1 MNSLTAIV
9 PFYNEEKFL
18 EESVSRLLENNIF
31 DSILLIDDNSTD
43 QSGLI
48 AKKLSGTFLLG
59 LTTAYNLH
67 KT

>member
-48 AKKLSGTFLLG
+48 AKKLSNENNNVKLFF
-59 LTTAYNLH
+59 A
-67 KT
+67 